1 MPRIEFFAS
10 PMRQVF
16 GYWNFHRTYAMTI
29 SMLTP
34 PKFTPPSDGFAIAV
48 ARLNK
53 TYRAERRRVA
63 KHALRDISLHIAPG
77 QIFGLLGPNGA
88 GKSTLINI
96 LAGTVLKSDGAVRIW
111 GTDIDA
117 DPRQARA
124 NIGVVPQELNIDA
137 FFTPRETLE
146 IQAGMFG
153 VPKSERRTRTILDL
167 IGLTDKA
174 EAYARTLSGGMR
186 RRLLV
191 GKAMVHQPPVL
202 VLDEP
207 TAGVDVTLRQRLW
220 EMIRGLNAQGV
231 TIILTTH
238 YLDEAEMLCDEIA
251 ILNHGQIIKQARTK
265 ELLAGAGTK
274 QLTLALA
281 GEASTGARAKFK
293 ARMSAVAKENN
304 SKIDISTSKNTI
316 TIRYAPEHL
325 TAGTI
330 IKTANESNL
339 EITEISTSEP
349 DLEDV
354 FLTLT
359 QDKSKK

>member
-1 MPRIEFFAS
+1 
-10 PMRQVF
+10 
-16 GYWNFHRTYAMTI
+16 
-29 SMLTP
+29 MLTP
-34 PKFTPPSDGFAIAV
+34 PQFTPPSDGFAIAV

-96 LAGTVLKSDGAVRIW
+96 LAGTVLKSDGAARIW

-251 ILNHGQIIKQARTK
+251 ILNHGQIVKQASTK

-274 QLTLALA
+274 QLTLVLA
-281 GEASTGARAKFK
+281 GEAGKGARAKFE
-293 ARMSAVAKENN
+293 AHMSAVATANN

-330 IKTANESNL
+330 IKTANESGL
-339 EITEISTSEP
+339 EIAEISTSEP

>member
-1 MPRIEFFAS
+1 
-10 PMRQVF
+10 
-16 GYWNFHRTYAMTI
+16 MTI

-34 PKFTPPSDGFAIAV
+34 PQFTPPSDGFAIAV

-251 ILNHGQIIKQARTK
+251 ILNHGQIVKQASTK

-304 SKIDISTSKNTI
+304 SKIDISVGEDTI
-316 TIRYAPEHL
+316 TIRYAPEQI
-325 TAGTI
+325 TAGAI

-359 QDKSKK
+359 QEKSKK

>member
-1 MPRIEFFAS
+1 
-10 PMRQVF
+10 
-16 GYWNFHRTYAMTI
+16 
-29 SMLTP
+29 MLTP
-34 PKFTPPSDGFAIAV
+34 PQFTPPSDGFAIAV

-251 ILNHGQIIKQARTK
+251 ILNHGQIVKQASTK

-281 GEASTGARAKFK
+281 GEVSADAQAKFK
-293 ARMSAVAKENN
+293 ARMSTVATANN
-304 SKIDISTSKNTI
+304 SKIDINTSKNTI

-330 IKTANESNL
+330 IKTANKSGL
-339 EITEISTSEP
+339 EIAEISTSEP

>member
-1 MPRIEFFAS
+1 
-10 PMRQVF
+10 
-16 GYWNFHRTYAMTI
+16 
-29 SMLTP
+29 MLTP
-34 PKFTPPSDGFAIAV
+34 PQFTPPPDGFAIAV
-48 ARLNK
+48 DGLNK

-63 KHALRDISLHIAPG
+63 KHALGDISLRIAPG

-96 LAGTVLKSDGAVRIW
+96 LAGTVLKSDGAARIW

-251 ILNHGQIIKQARTK
+251 ILNHGQIIKQASTK
-265 ELLAGAGTK
+265 ALLAGAGTK
-274 QLTLALA
+274 HLTLALA
-281 GEASTGARAKFK
+281 GTASKDAQAKFE
-293 ARMSAVAKENN
+293 AQMSAVARENN
-304 SKIDISTSKNTI
+304 SKIDINASGNTI
-316 TIRYAPEHL
+316 TIRYAPERV
-325 TAGTI
+325 TAGAI
-330 IKTANESNL
+330 ITTATESGIN
-339 EITEISTSEP
+339 IADISTSEP

-359 QDKSKK
+359 QEKTKK